1 MCLVHI
7 VLIVCPPRSLKKQSG
22 PHAINICTGSLSS
35 PRTAL
40 NAEQYLLCKH
50 LRTSD
55 SRLSAA
61 YAESIQWWQRQGEG
75 RCFAEKS
82 PLVCQHSGIIFS
94 SSPIMCAG
102 SGWARQTG
110 VLITVDCTQTALI
123 TRRRRP
129 AIANSPHCSSP
140 AAYLFA
146 RAD

>member
-7 VLIVCPPRSLKKQSG
+7 VLIVCPPSSLKKQSG
-22 PHAINICTGSLSS
+22 PHAINICTGSLSL

-55 SRLSAA
+55 SRLECRICRIYSMAA
-61 YAESIQWWQRQGEG
+61 GQGEG

-94 SSPIMCAG
+94 SSPIMRAG
-102 SGWARQTG
+102 SGWARRTG

-129 AIANSPHCSSP
+129 TVANPPHCSSP